1 MGVRFCPRCG
11 APRLPAAMVCGTCGL
26 GFARVDATVADAR
39 VADSTLANPATGP
52 GLRQAPEPPGPPD
65 PPVPVPL
72 VRLPATGSP
81 AATEGADGAGAR
93 RRAVNAFVRAGAVLA
108 GIGIVLPLVGMPQPA
123 TGLAPIGSGALAA
136 QPLAYTPL
144 VAVAVVVAVALA
156 MVAAWTHDRI
166 DTAPALVTTAAAGVG
181 VLVLAVGCAGRL
193 GYDAAGDVLPSVSL
207 LAAGG
212 ASVLA
217 AALVGATIR
226 E

>member
-11 APRLPAAMVCGTCGL
+11 ASRLPAAMFCGGCGF
-26 GFARVDATVADAR
+26 GFATVDATVTDAT
-39 VADSTLANPATGP
+39 AAASTPAAPATP
-52 GLRQAPEPPGPPD
+52 PTALQAPEPPGPP
-65 PPVPVPL
+65 VPAPL
-72 VRLPATGSP
+72 VRLPDTGST
-81 AATEGADGAGAR
+81 AAGGGPDRAGSR

-108 GIGIVLPLVGMPQPA
+108 GIGIILPLLGAPQPA
-123 TGLAPIGSGALAA
+123 AGLAPIGSGALAA

-156 MVAAWTHDRI
+156 SVAAWTHGRI

-181 VLVLAVGCAGRL
+181 VLVLAFGSAGRL
-193 GYDAAGDVLPSVSL
+193 GYDAVGGVLPAVSL